1 MGGLRAACRRRA
13 MNPLRWLLGRTP
25 PPDSPP
31 GLTYAA
37 DFVDFL
43 AHSRGLD
50 RVAAQGLVSRSQAQ
64 FAGGWAGT
72 EYRAFTERALEV
84 LRPLHDDTP
93 GGALIGTYRAHAP
106 LDFLRM
112 LSYPIPPA
120 AELSVIVDRL
130 ARRPAPRIVD
140 YGCGLAHRSL
150 AVARALRARGVEV
163 RLSLVD
169 IRREVHVAFL
179 DFVCLK
185 YAVPWEFVEVTAQQP
200 YRQCPRGLASG
211 WSVPRECGRPS
222 RRDDAYHAQP
232 RRRPLPPARARL
244 PRHRAV
250 LRGDPVCASRA
261 RLHQCH
267 GPRVRSGVT
276 GSSGCFQRSCLTCS
290 GHGRR
295 RHRSGAVSIPACQ
308 TYPRTAPSSVT
319 I

>member
-1 MGGLRAACRRRA
+1 

-43 AHSRGLD
+43 VHSRGLD

-72 EYRAFTERALEV
+72 QYRAFTERALEV

-93 GGALIGTYRAHAP
+93 GDALIGTYRAHAP

-130 ARRPAPRIVD
+130 APRPSPRIVD

-163 RLSLVD
+163 SLSLVD

-200 YRQCPRGLASG
+200 YPPLPEHDYCDTVNVLEHVADPVRVIDNVHAALRPGGLFLASVG
-211 WSVPRECGRPS
+211 DQADEMMHLTPNL
-222 RRDDAYHAQP
+222 A
-232 RRRPLPPARARL
+232 
-244 PRHRAV
+244 AV
-250 LRGDPVCASRA
+250 RS
-261 RLHQCH
+261 RLHALGYRDTGPCCAATLFVRAGPDSTNATAH
-267 GPRVRSGVT
+267 G
-276 GSSGCFQRSCLTCS
+276 
-290 GHGRR
+290 
-295 RHRSGAVSIPACQ
+295 
-308 TYPRTAPSSVT
+308 
-319 I
+319 